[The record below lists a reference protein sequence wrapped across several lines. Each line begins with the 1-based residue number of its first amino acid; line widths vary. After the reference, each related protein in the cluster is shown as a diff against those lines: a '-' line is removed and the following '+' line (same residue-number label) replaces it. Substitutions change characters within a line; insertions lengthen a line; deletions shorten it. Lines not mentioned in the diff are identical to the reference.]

1 MLILLIHASQCCLLL
16 GLPISAGVLL
26 HSPAEVVE
34 ALLVD
39 LHSGGRDAVLAF
51 IESFTSSI
59 TILCF
64 SLNIF
69 KSTVCLYTVN

>member
-1 MLILLIHASQCCLLL
+1 MLILLIHASQRCLLL
-16 GLPISAGVLL
+16 GLPVSPSVLL

-51 IESFTSSI
+51 VKPFTSSI

-64 SLNIF
+64 SLNTI
-69 KSTVCLYTVN
+69 KSTVYIQ